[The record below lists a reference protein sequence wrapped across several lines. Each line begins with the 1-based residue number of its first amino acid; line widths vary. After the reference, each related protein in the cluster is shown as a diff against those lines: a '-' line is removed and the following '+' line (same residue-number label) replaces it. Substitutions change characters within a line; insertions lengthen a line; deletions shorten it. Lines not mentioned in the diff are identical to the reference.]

1 MVLSTLAL
9 FEWLEP
15 EDVAHGPQRVQTA
28 APQHRTDMPMNT
40 ATSPHTV
47 ILSEA
52 PALSLEAKNP
62 NVILSEAKNLNEF
75 ALNVPQSR
83 RSMKLKNRRNIFAPL
98 EDPDKR
104 PLEPQRATI
113 AQPPTSPEPAPVIA
127 NPPPDA
133 LPPPQPFYSPAP
145 LQPSGP
151 TPAELAA
158 GQAREEMK
166 QYTFLGYLTK
176 EGVRQAFL
184 SKDQALYVVKEG
196 EQFEQDIKLKSIGP
210 MEVVLSKYIKQA
222 KTTVEATLPLT
233 PNEQDDI

>member
-9 FEWLEP
+9 FRWLEP
-15 EDVAHGPQRVQTA
+15 EDGSPEPRRVQTA
-28 APQHRTDMPMNT
+28 DPQHRTDTPMNT
-40 ATSPHTV
+40 ATSPQ
-47 ILSEA
+47 A
-52 PALSLEAKNP
+52 
-62 NVILSEAKNLNEF
+62 EF
-75 ALNVPQSR
+75 VLNVPQSG

-98 EDPDKR
+98 EDPDT
-104 PLEPQRATI
+104 PTI
-113 AQPPTSPEPAPVIA
+113 AQPPTSPEPAPLITI
-127 NPPPDA
+127 PPPES

-145 LQPSGP
+145 PQPIGP

-196 EQFEQDIKLKSIGP
+196 ERFEQDIELKSIGP

-233 PNEQDDI
+233 QNEQDSL

>member
-15 EDVAHGPQRVQTA
+15 EDSAPEPRRVQTA
-28 APQHRTDMPMNT
+28 NPQHRTDTPINP
-40 ATSPHTV
+40 ATSPHAV
-47 ILSEA
+47 IPSKT
-52 PALSLEAKNP
+52 PALSPEAKTP
-62 NVILSEAKNLNEF
+62 TVILSEAKNLNQF

-104 PLEPQRATI
+104 SPEPQSATI
-113 AQPPTSPEPAPVIA
+113 AQPPTSPEPAPLITD
-127 NPPPDA
+127 P
-133 LPPPQPFYSPAP
+133 LPPPQPFYAP
-145 LQPSGP
+145 PPPQPIGP

-176 EGVRQAFL
+176 AGVRQAFL

-196 EQFEQDIKLKSIGP
+196 EQFEQEIELKSVGP
-210 MEVVLSKYIKQA
+210 MEVVLSKYIEQT

-233 PNEQDDI
+233 PNEQDGL